1 MGTRAHLCMEGREQS
16 HGGVAALVVLDLEP
30 QPGVTER

>member
-1 MGTRAHLCMEGREQS
+1 MGTRTHVCMEGREQS
-16 HGGVAALVVLDLEP
+16 DGGVAALVVVDLEL